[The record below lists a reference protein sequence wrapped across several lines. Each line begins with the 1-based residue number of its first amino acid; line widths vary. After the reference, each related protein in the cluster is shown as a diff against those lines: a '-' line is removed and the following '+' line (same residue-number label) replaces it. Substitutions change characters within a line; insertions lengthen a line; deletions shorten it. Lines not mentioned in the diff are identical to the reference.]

1 MAKGQREAEEKYPLL
16 TQKQADFELF
26 KQIVILMHNKQHLN
40 TKGLNKI
47 ISFKAS
53 LNKGLSTLL
62 KIHFPNI
69 TPVVR
74 PVIKILSLTI
84 VNPNWITGFVE
95 AEGSFFITTIK
106 SKAYKTGYQIRLDFS
121 IIQHRRDK
129 NLIESFIPY
138 FSTGGTYENKECIKY
153 LA

>member
-1 MAKGQREAEEKYPLL
+1 
-16 TQKQADFELF
+16 
-26 KQIVILMHNKQHLN
+26 MHRVNKQHLN

-53 LNKGLSTLL
+53 LNKGLTTLL

-69 TPVVR
+69 TPVGR
-74 PVIKILSLTI
+74 PVIKNLSLTN

-95 AEGSFFITTIK
+95 AECSFCITAFK

-121 IIQHRRDK
+121 ILQHSRDK
-129 NLIESFIPY
+129 NLMESFVPY
-138 FSTGGTYENKECIKY
+138 FSTGGTYADKECVKY
-153 LA
+153 LASKFLDIQGNIIPFFQKYPLPSGPQP